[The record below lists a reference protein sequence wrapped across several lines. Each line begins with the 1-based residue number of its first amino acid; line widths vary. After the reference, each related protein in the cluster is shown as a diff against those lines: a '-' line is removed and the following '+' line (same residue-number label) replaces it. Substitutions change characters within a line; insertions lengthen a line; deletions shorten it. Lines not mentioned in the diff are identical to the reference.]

1 MRWKKCIVVVGGG
14 ITGCGGG
21 GGCHAAAVGG
31 GEVDDESCAHDHRT
45 RAVCGAAPATLLSIG
60 YLFFTSAVITPGL
73 FQERLCC
80 ESRSQGNQTNQCDNE

>member
-21 GGCHAAAVGG
+21 GGCHAAAVCG

-45 RAVCGAAPATLLSIG
+45 ACSQCVE
-60 YLFFTSAVITPGL
+60 
-73 FQERLCC
+73 Q
-80 ESRSQGNQTNQCDNE
+80 SRQHY